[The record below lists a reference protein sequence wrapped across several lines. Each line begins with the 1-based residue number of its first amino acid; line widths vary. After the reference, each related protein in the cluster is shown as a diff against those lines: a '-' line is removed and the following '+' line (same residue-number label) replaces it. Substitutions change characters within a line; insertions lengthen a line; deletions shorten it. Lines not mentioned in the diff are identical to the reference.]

1 MTDPHALAERLARR
15 LVAVADPSVRVGY
28 LRHVVGE
35 MEPGT
40 VADVLTIAVHGA
52 EARDGDLG
60 ALLLALCLALADEE
74 VAPLRD
80 EIVRAALARGQ
91 HATAALLQ
99 PRAPERRAEEPLVV
113 PDFGRGRAV
122 TLGERKALAR
132 TRDRDLLARVLRDPH
147 PDVIRVVLGN
157 PTITERDVIR
167 VCARRPIAPEV
178 LREVFRSPR
187 WIVRYGVK
195 KAIVRNPF
203 APVDLALQ
211 LAAHLNAA
219 DAREAARCAELAV
232 AVRDACR
239 RVAGI
244 ATLH

>member
-1 MTDPHALAERLARR
+1 MTDPHVLAERLARR
-15 LVAVADPSVRVGY
+15 LVAVTDPSVRVGY
-28 LRHVVGE
+28 VRHVIGA
-35 MEPGT
+35 MEPDA
-40 VADVLTIAVHGA
+40 VAGVLTIAVHGA

-60 ALLLALCLALADEE
+60 ALLLALCLALAAEE
-74 VAPLRD
+74 LAPLRD

-113 PDFGRGRAV
+113 PDFGRGRVV

-157 PTITERDVIR
+157 PTVTERDVVR

-187 WIVRYGVK
+187 WVVRYGVK

-211 LAAHLNAA
+211 LAAHLNAT
-219 DAREAARCAELAV
+219 DAREASACAELAV

>member
-1 MTDPHALAERLARR
+1 M
-15 LVAVADPSVRVGY
+15 
-28 LRHVVGE
+28 
-35 MEPGT
+35 
-40 VADVLTIAVHGA
+40 
-52 EARDGDLG
+52 
-60 ALLLALCLALADEE
+60 
-74 VAPLRD
+74 
-80 EIVRAALARGQ
+80 
-91 HATAALLQ
+91 
-99 PRAPERRAEEPLVV
+99 
-113 PDFGRGRAV
+113 

-157 PTITERDVIR
+157 PTVTERDVVR

-187 WIVRYGVK
+187 WVVRYGVK

-211 LAAHLNAA
+211 LAAHLNAT
-219 DAREAARCAELAV
+219 DAREASACAELAV